1 MKSSWKK
8 QRLTAKKNH
17 IKKIQQKNA
26 EIKYLLNQLE
36 CNDMDEFVEK
46 ISNMLKGIVS
56 AVDNVIKRIIETP
69 DLQKAVQ
76 PLLRMIKH
84 EHIWESTDS
93 YLIDVCKI
101 CGLKQQKGILHA
113 PLLEDIS
120 LPMAAPISREMV
132 YTPKGIMYK
141 DDLEKEISK
150 ALRLPSL
157 FNSATN

>member
-8 QRLTAKKNH
+8 QRLTTKKNH
-17 IKKIQQKNA
+17 IKKMQQKNT

-46 ISNMLKGIVS
+46 ISSMLKGVIS
-56 AVDNVIKRIIETP
+56 TVDNVVKRIKENP
-69 DLQKAVQ
+69 DLHKAVQ
-76 PLLRMIKH
+76 HLLRMTKH
-84 EHIWESTDS
+84 EHIWKPTDS
-93 YLIDVCKI
+93 YLIDVCEI
-101 CGLKQQKGILHA
+101 CGLKQQKGLLRA
-113 PLLEDIS
+113 PLVGDIS
-120 LPMAAPISREMV
+120 LSMVAPISREMV

-150 ALRLPSL
+150 ALKLLPL